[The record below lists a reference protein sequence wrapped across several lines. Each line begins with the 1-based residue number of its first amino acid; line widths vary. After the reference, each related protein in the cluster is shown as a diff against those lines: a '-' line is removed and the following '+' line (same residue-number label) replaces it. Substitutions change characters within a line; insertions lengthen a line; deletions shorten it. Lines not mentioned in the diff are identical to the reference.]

1 MENEDAVNKRIGK
14 NIATFRKGA
23 NLTQAEL
30 AQKINYSDK
39 SVSKWESG
47 NGAPDV
53 YVLMS
58 LAELFGV
65 TVNDLVGESAKTR
78 SSATATRVIVMLL
91 SSALIW
97 LIATAAFVAFQ
108 IFASSGAWWIAFVYA
123 VPANAILIIVLSAAF
138 KQRTVNFIAVTVLIW
153 GVLAGVFLTGFIIF
167 RSHGTGGGEL
177 WPCFLLGIPLQAANT
192 LWYCLRRVRSKQQ
205 KPKKKKSAEEGEESA
220 KAQAAASGA
229 KEKENSIGE

>member
-14 NIATFRKGA
+14 NIAAFRKGA

-65 TVNDLVGESAKTR
+65 TVNDLVGESAVAHKYLHQAR
-78 SSATATRVIVMLL
+78 KAPLFAR
-91 SSALIW
+91 
-97 LIATAAFVAFQ
+97 AAMPH
-108 IFASSGAWWIAFVYA
+108 IG
-123 VPANAILIIVLSAAF
+123 
-138 KQRTVNFIAVTVLIW
+138 
-153 GVLAGVFLTGFIIF
+153 
-167 RSHGTGGGEL
+167 
-177 WPCFLLGIPLQAANT
+177 
-192 LWYCLRRVRSKQQ
+192 
-205 KPKKKKSAEEGEESA
+205 A
-220 KAQAAASGA
+220 KAPDRNRFLEIDFRQDLQDAAEADTTNHMARQFLEAYDIIWNKYRNGRR
-229 KEKENSIGE
+229 